1 MVIRNQAGRVMV
13 ALLERVQKPGAAEI
27 VEALAA
33 WGAVQFILELGFKQS
48 AFEGDSEFIIKTL
61 DNEDFSSPSVGHIV
75 KDIWSMSGLLQT
87 KSFSYVRRQGNSMA
101 HALAQ
106 RARFYFSVLVWMEDV
121 PPDIL
126 CFVSSDFPSVE

>member
-1 MVIRNQAGRVMV
+1 MVIRNQAGQVMV
-13 ALLERVQKPGAAEI
+13 ALSERIQKPGAAEI

-33 WGAVQFILELGFKQS
+33 WRAVQFILELGFKQS

-75 KDIWSMSGLLQT
+75 KDICSMLGLLQT

-101 HALAQ
+101 HTLAQ
-106 RARFYFSVLVWMEDV
+106 KARFYFFVLVWMEYV
-121 PPDIL
+121 PPDIF
-126 CFVSSDFPSVE
+126 CFVSSDLPRVE